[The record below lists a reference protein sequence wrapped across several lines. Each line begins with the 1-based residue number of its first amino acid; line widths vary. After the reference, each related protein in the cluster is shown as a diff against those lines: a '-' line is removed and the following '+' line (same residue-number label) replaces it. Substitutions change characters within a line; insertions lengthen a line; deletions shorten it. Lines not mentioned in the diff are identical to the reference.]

1 MARRARPRLPGSD
14 PPRGRHDG
22 QDDEQQMAK
31 KPKKAPEAEGGEGA
45 EEAPK
50 SKKKLVIIAAAAVL
64 LRGGGGGFFFMKGK
78 SAQANAHGE
87 HGAEKVDL
95 KAQAVFLDVRD
106 MMVNLS
112 PDPGA
117 SRATVLKLRV
127 ALELKDA
134 KVEATVKPLMPRVE
148 DAFQTYMRELRASD
162 LAGSAGLYRLRE
174 ELLRRVN
181 IAIHPAKAEAVLFK
195 DVLVQ

>member
-1 MARRARPRLPGSD
+1 
-14 PPRGRHDG
+14 
-22 QDDEQQMAK
+22 MAK
-31 KPKKAPEAEGGEGA
+31 KPKKVSEAEGEEGA
-45 EEAPK
+45 TEAPK
-50 SKKKLVIIAAAAVL
+50 SRKKLIVIAAAAIL
-64 LRGGGGGFFFMKGK
+64 LLGGGGGFFFMK
-78 SAQANAHGE
+78 SRAAHADAQGE
-87 HGAEKVDL
+87 HGAEKADP

-117 SRATVLKLRV
+117 TKANILKLRI

-195 DVLVQ
+195 DVLIQ